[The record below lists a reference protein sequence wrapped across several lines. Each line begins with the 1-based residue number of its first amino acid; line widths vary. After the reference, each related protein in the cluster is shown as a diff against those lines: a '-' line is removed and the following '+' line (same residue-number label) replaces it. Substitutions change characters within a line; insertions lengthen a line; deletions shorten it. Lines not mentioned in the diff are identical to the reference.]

1 MGEIRSFDRRKS
13 QRIYYTIPISCEIV
27 NPKTNNSITNSFIAR
42 DISSEGIYFE
52 SEEPLNL
59 LSEFKCKFT
68 IPETTT
74 LIDTTIKLLR
84 MEVLEAENKKIFG
97 IGAFFTSIAEQ
108 DRETIKK
115 LVDRYDVSKI
125 LKLAI
130 SKKASDLHLI
140 ANQPVALRINGQ
152 LEFLETGTLTSE
164 QIYKMIF
171 SLMSKQQV
179 KNFEKSKEMD
189 LGVQFDEEHR
199 FRINVHQQKGFVEAA
214 LRLVDSK
221 MPTLKKLNV
230 PDIVQSFSR
239 QKDGLVLVAG
249 PTGSGKST
257 TIAAMVDLINHERK
271 AVLITLERP
280 IEYVHINDKCV
291 IKQREVGTDTAS
303 FSVAIKS
310 SLRQDPNVIV
320 VGELDDTETAKTA
333 LIAAE
338 AGYLVIASFHAPDTI
353 QAIDRLVNILPPEN
367 RKQILSQLSHCLR
380 GIVTQ
385 MLIPR
390 CDKNERILVTEIL
403 VATDTVKRII
413 RRDELF
419 QLTNSMQ
426 TGAAFGMKI
435 FADSLKMYFEQGII
449 NGETFD
455 WYSHELPKNYL

>member
-13 QRIYYTIPISCEIV
+13 QRIYYTIPLSCEEI
-27 NPKTNNSITNSFIAR
+27 NTETHASITRSFVAR
-42 DISSEGIYFE
+42 DISSDGIYFE
-52 SEEPLNL
+52 SEEPLKL
-59 LSEFKCKFT
+59 LTELKCKFT
-68 IPETTT
+68 IPETSL
-74 LIDTTIKLLR
+74 LITTTIKLLR
-84 MEVLEAENKKIFG
+84 MEVIEIENKKIFG
-97 IGAFFTSIAEQ
+97 IGAFFSSIAES

-115 LVDRYDVSKI
+115 LIDRYDVAKI

-140 ANQPVALRINGQ
+140 ANQPIALRLNGQ
-152 LEFLETGTLTSE
+152 LEFLGTEILNPD

-179 KNFEKSKEMD
+179 KKFEQSKEMD
-189 LGVQFDEEHR
+189 LGIQFDQEHR

-214 LRLVDSK
+214 LRLVNSK
-221 MPTLKKLNV
+221 MPTFKDLNV
-230 PDIVQSFSR
+230 PEVAQVLAR
-239 QKDGLVLVAG
+239 QKDGLVLVTG

-303 FSVAIKS
+303 FSIAIKS
-310 SLRQDPNVIV
+310 SLRQDPNIIV
-320 VGELDDTETAKTA
+320 VGELDDAETVKTA

-353 QAIDRLVNILPPEN
+353 QAIDRLANILPLEN
-367 RKQILSQLSHCLR
+367 RKQTLSQLSHCLR
-380 GIVTQ
+380 GILTQ

-403 VATDTVKRII
+403 IATDAVKRII
-413 RRDELF
+413 RKDELF
-419 QLTNSMQ
+419 QLTNTMQ
-426 TGAAFGMKI
+426 TGAAFGMKV
-435 FADSLKMYFEQGII
+435 FSDSLKMYFEQGII
-449 NGETFD
+449 SGETYD
-455 WYSHELPKNYL
+455 WYSHELSKNY

>member
-1 MGEIRSFDRRKS
+1 
-13 QRIYYTIPISCEIV
+13 
-27 NPKTNNSITNSFIAR
+27 
-42 DISSEGIYFE
+42 
-52 SEEPLNL
+52 
-59 LSEFKCKFT
+59 
-68 IPETTT
+68 
-74 LIDTTIKLLR
+74 
-84 MEVLEAENKKIFG
+84 MEVVEIENKKIFG
-97 IGAFFTSIAEQ
+97 IGAFFSDIAET

-115 LVDRYDVSKI
+115 LVDRYDVAKI

-140 ANQPVALRINGQ
+140 ANQPIALRINGQ
-152 LEFLETGTLTSE
+152 LEFLGADILSPD

-179 KNFEKSKEMD
+179 KKFEQNKEMD
-189 LGVQFDEEHR
+189 LGSQFDEEHR

-214 LRLVDSK
+214 LRLVNSK
-221 MPTLKKLNV
+221 MPTFKDLNV
-230 PDIVQSFSR
+230 PDVVQTLAR
-239 QKDGLVLVAG
+239 QKDGLVLVTG

-257 TIAAMVDLINHERK
+257 TIAAMVDQINHERK

-310 SLRQDPNVIV
+310 SLRQDPNIIV
-320 VGELDDTETAKTA
+320 VGELDDAETVKTA

-353 QAIDRLVNILPPEN
+353 QAIDRLANILPLEN
-367 RKQILSQLSHCLR
+367 RKQTLSQLSHCLR

-390 CDKNERILVTEIL
+390 CDKNERILVTERLI
-403 VATDTVKRII
+403 ATDAVKRII

-419 QLTNSMQ
+419 QLTNTMQ
-426 TGAAFGMKI
+426 TGAAFGMKV
-435 FADSLKMYFEQGII
+435 FSDSLKMYFEQGII
-449 NGETFD
+449 SGETYD
-455 WYSHELPKNYL
+455 WYSHELSK